1 MPLTPSRIFTLGLGV
16 ALITIL
22 WLSNP
27 SPNDYRH
34 NILAPRAAEMVL
46 GWVAGDR
53 RTIEQEA
60 SKALAAYRANR
71 PAHPD
76 MTTLTLLRTVPSV
89 PSYVPEPGKHRS
101 RGALEQ
107 VTVWKH
113 QALER
118 VANAKETA
126 TQGLLAELT
135 LHTARQSYLLGSLF
149 ETCYRGKPARYL
161 GVANQFVLID
171 PASCPTRDPH

>member
-1 MPLTPSRIFTLGLGV
+1 MPLTPSQIFTLALGV
-16 ALITIL
+16 ALVMIL
-22 WLSNP
+22 WLTNP
-27 SPNDYRH
+27 SPNDYRQS
-34 NILAPRAAEMVL
+34 ILAPQAAEMVQS
-46 GWVAGDR
+46 WVAGDR

-89 PSYVPEPGKHRS
+89 PSYVPEPGRHKS

-113 QALER
+113 QALQR

-126 TQGLLAELT
+126 TQALLAELT
-135 LHTARQSYLLGSLF
+135 LHTARQSYLLGSVF
-149 ETCYRGKPARYL
+149 ETCYRGKSVRYL

-171 PASCPTRDPH
+171 PASCSTNDPH